1 MKSNINKRNRVR
13 NVVAYG
19 IVSNLNQPHCT
30 SLKLPG
36 SPGHQFWRCTLWS
49 SAPGFWIS
57 IPTVNQ
63 WWTSNY
69 SPQLVVGYSLTLI
82 LYEYSVFYRKSG
94 FIFLNQFT
102 YKCLLQNL
110 VGFCMFWRPR
120 IIGGFT
126 FFPPP
131 TMCTD
136 RTSPMKTGRC
146 ERANLI
152 AKITVAMATTCPTP
166 AEHMELRIF
175 ESKTRSW
182 SNALITFKHVSSKT
196 KLWWVFG
203 AKAKKSITNQ
213 FPAPTS
219 TSAPRAAVH
228 IEQRFDRSWGS
239 PVPSVR
245 GLMLLGA
252 TSTCMALGIGLWLRT
267 CEKMTYPTCTSSL
280 TQKAILLANIIII
293 YYLPLHHRLNTST
306 SFLLES
312 YDKTAKVFKTDW
324 NVNGQTSQLFLQDF
338 CRPRLSTNR
347 AYISPTSEK
356 KLSSEL
362 HPLQFGGVT
371 HAIRSSHD
379 ESVPVLAFG
388 IRKKDTS
395 KITCALA

>member
-280 TQKAILLANIIII
+280 TQKAILLAHIIIFRFI
-293 YYLPLHHRLNTST
+293 TDSIPQQAFCWSPMTRLRKSSKLTEMST
-306 SFLLES
+306 VKHPNCF
-312 YDKTAKVFKTDW
+312 YKTFV
-324 NVNGQTSQLFLQDF
+324 VQGFLQ
-338 CRPRLSTNR
+338 T
-347 AYISPTSEK
+347 APTFRQ
-356 KLSSEL
+356 
-362 HPLQFGGVT
+362 P
-371 HAIRSSHD
+371 ARRSFPASCIPCNL
-379 ESVPVLAFG
+379 VGWLM
-388 IRKKDTS
+388 
-395 KITCALA
+395 L